1 MESYAPFNALAKED
15 LMLLSQITTFKHFVA
30 KEMVLYEQTRVSSLF
45 FLCKGCLKLYK
56 VGRFDNEVFL
66 GLLENGL
73 LLDFNSQNTKGEFF
87 SFANLECVEDSLIA
101 CFDGIKLTQILEQN
115 PRILALFFKETQK
128 KIALFE
134 GVIQKNLIFDSTAKI
149 AYTLYFHLDSFN
161 AHKKQENAAFLNI
174 QPETLSRTLKKLHR
188 DNILLTNKQG
198 KIEIINPQKLH
209 NIFKQD

>member
-1 MESYAPFNALAKED
+1 MPTFNTLESYAPFNALAKED

-128 KIALFE
+128 K
-134 GVIQKNLIFDSTAKI
+134 S
-149 AYTLYFHLDSFN
+149 H
-161 AHKKQENAAFLNI
+161 FL
-174 QPETLSRTLKKLHR
+174 R
-188 DNILLTNKQG
+188 G
-198 KIEIINPQKLH
+198 
-209 NIFKQD
+209 